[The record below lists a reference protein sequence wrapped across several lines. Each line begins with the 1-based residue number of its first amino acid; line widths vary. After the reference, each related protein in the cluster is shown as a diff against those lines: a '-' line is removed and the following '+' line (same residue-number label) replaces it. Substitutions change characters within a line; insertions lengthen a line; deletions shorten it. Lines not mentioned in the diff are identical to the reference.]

1 MKQEI
6 NEQNAIF
13 FNKGVKQGLKHVE
26 PSPITKKF
34 MENQNKRTTEMLVE
48 MACMR
53 KDISLLLK
61 ENKETNE
68 IIKEHVNKMGDR
80 RRELMEWC
88 KENFAC
94 KQVERDFEGVKSKIH
109 NKLWYVVWVIAGG
122 VLVNL
127 LINGRD
133 FLYNLT
139 K

>member
-1 MKQEI
+1 
-6 NEQNAIF
+6 
-13 FNKGVKQGLKHVE
+13 
-26 PSPITKKF
+26 
-34 MENQNKRTTEMLVE
+34 
-48 MACMR
+48 
-53 KDISLLLK
+53 
-61 ENKETNE
+61 
-68 IIKEHVNKMGDR
+68 
-80 RRELMEWC
+80 MEWC